1 MLIIDTM
8 LSPIYQTSIGDSLA
22 TLAGMGLMVMMDI
35 VHSHAAPNEG
45 NGLASF
51 DGANDCYFY
60 PGKKIYPFLIFML
73 L

>member
-1 MLIIDTM
+1 
-8 LSPIYQTSIGDSLA
+8 
-22 TLAGMGLMVMMDI
+22 MVTMDI

-60 PGKKIYPFLIFML
+60 PGESEKRRTSYS
-73 L
+73 

>member
-1 MLIIDTM
+1 MH
-8 LSPIYQTSIGDSLA
+8 SPIYQTSIGDSLA

-35 VHSHAAPNEG
+35 VHSHAAPDEG

-60 PGKKIYPFLIFML
+60 PG
-73 L
+73 